1 MACRGLFYL
10 LVLLQIAF
18 YLYLVKI
25 RQIYMKFIIKNN
37 ITHKEF
43 EYYVEDLNESSIYYV
58 FNINIPDSLDDGE
71 YTYVLKDDGEKILAT
86 GLMRV
91 GDYKQENK
99 QYINN
104 KDKYI
109 QYGKK

>member
-1 MACRGLFYL
+1 
-10 LVLLQIAF
+10 
-18 YLYLVKI
+18 
-25 RQIYMKFIIKNN
+25 MKFIIKNG

-43 EYYVEDLNESSIYYV
+43 EYSVTDLNESSIYYT
-58 FNINIPDSLDDGE
+58 FNINIPESYDDGE
-71 YTYVLKDDGEKILAT
+71 YEYTLKDDLDKIVAT
-86 GLMRV
+86 GLMRI

-104 KDKYI
+104 KDNKYV